1 MIELAVSDM
10 MMNCVT
16 HGMGFSHTVVRRS
29 VFMDDKLII
38 ESDPP

>member
-1 MIELAVSDM
+1 MIELAVCDM
-10 MMNCVT
+10 MMNCFI
-16 HGMGFSHTVVRRS
+16 HGMGFALTVACRS

>member
-1 MIELAVSDM
+1 MSDLVVSDM

-16 HGMGFSHTVVRRS
+16 HGMGFAPTVVHRA
-29 VFMDDKLII
+29 VFMDDKLFI